1 MQLERKGDSMEIKAT
16 GTINYNSIKAL
27 THLGLFQKANP
38 KKRMIL
44 WAVLYGALFALIV
57 LEMIVFEPVPLLFV
71 LAGCLLLFYL
81 FMSYLY
87 FLAPKKRY
95 NAMAKMKD
103 AVNEYVF
110 QDNVMQV
117 ATKSESYNGEAEI
130 QYAVIVKVMET
141 SAYFFL
147 FQTNSQVLLVEKSS
161 VTGGTAEDIRNKFM
175 PLIGDKYII
184 CKY

>member
-1 MQLERKGDSMEIKAT
+1 
-16 GTINYNSIKAL
+16 
-27 THLGLFQKANP
+27 
-38 KKRMIL
+38 
-44 WAVLYGALFALIV
+44 
-57 LEMIVFEPVPLLFV
+57 
-71 LAGCLLLFYL
+71 
-81 FMSYLY
+81 
-87 FLAPKKRY
+87 
-95 NAMAKMKD
+95 MAKMKD